1 MRVAIE
7 DGLENVWQAVQQRG
21 WSPIRYARGDERSYD
36 AIVLTGMDDDLMG
49 VETTDT
55 KAPVIAASG
64 LSADEVVRRLD
75 REVTRKH

>member
-7 DGLENVWQAVQQRG
+7 DGLENVWQAVQKRG
-21 WSPIRYARGDERSYD
+21 WEPVRYLAGDPVSCD

-49 VETTDT
+49 DETTVT
-55 KAPVIAASG
+55 RAPIIAAHG

-75 REVTRKH
+75 QGQFRRH

>member
-7 DGLENVWQAVQQRG
+7 DGLENVWQAVQRRG
-21 WSPIRYARGDERSYD
+21 WNPTRYVRGDEGSYD

-49 VETTDT
+49 DQTTST
-55 KAPVIAASG
+55 KAPVIAAGG

-75 REVTRKH
+75 HGASRRH